1 MLFWILIGI
10 INRKFSSYEKKLIK
24 NLLKEGA
31 DIHEESWDND
41 DRLYLI
47 DIRQS
52 VLQAYKNYE
61 EIYSNFAGDKDI
73 EGIIELSVHFLE
85 EYWNESMDI
94 IEGNIEF

>member
-10 INRKFSSYEKKLIK
+10 LNRKFSSYEKNLIT
-24 NLLKEGA
+24 NLLRDGA
-31 DIHEESWDND
+31 FIHEESWDND
-41 DRLYLI
+41 NKTYGI

-52 VLQAYKNYE
+52 VIKAYKNHE
-61 EIYSNFAGDKDI
+61 TIYGVFAGEK
-73 EGIIELSVHFLE
+73 EVNGIIGLSVCLLD